1 MTNVFPT
8 TQPVNITVT
17 PSTPAAINVSNIYA
31 GAINQTTVS
40 YRQVVTIAATT
51 WTITH
56 NLGYFPNV
64 TVVDSTGTVCEGDLV
79 YTSNNVLTLT
89 FSQAISGTAYVS

>member
-1 MTNVFPT
+1 LTNVFPT

-40 YRQVVTIAATT
+40 FRFIQNTASTT
-51 WTITH
+51 WSISH
-56 NLGYFPNV
+56 NLGYYPNV
-64 TVVDSTGTVCEGDLV
+64 TVVDSTATVCEGDIV
-79 YTSNNVLTLT
+79 YTSANIMTIT
-89 FSQAISGTAYVS
+89 FSQAISGVAYLS

>member
-40 YRQVVTIAATT
+40 FLFNQTVASAT
-51 WTITH
+51 WSVAH

-64 TVVDSTGTVCEGDLV
+64 TVVDSTGTVCEGDLA
-79 YTSNNVLTLT
+79 YTNNNSLTLT
-89 FSQAISGTAYVS
+89 FSQAISGKAYLS

>member
-17 PSTPAAINVSNIYA
+17 PSTPAAVNVSNIYA

-40 YRQVVTIAATT
+40 FRFVQGTASTT
-51 WTITH
+51 WAITH
-56 NLGYFPNV
+56 NLGYYPNV
-64 TVVDSTGTVCEGDLV
+64 TVVDSTATVCEGDIV
-79 YTSNNVLTLT
+79 YTNANTITIT
-89 FSQAISGTAYVS
+89 FSQAISGVAYLS

>member
-40 YRQVVTIAATT
+40 FLFTQSVASTT
-51 WTITH
+51 WSIAH
-56 NLGYFPNV
+56 NLGYYPNV
-64 TVVDSTGTVCEGDLV
+64 TVVDSTATVCEGDIV
-79 YTSNNVLTLT
+79 YTNTNTMTIT
-89 FSQAISGTAYVS
+89 FSQAISGKAYIS

>member
-40 YRQVVTIAATT
+40 FRFIQNTASTT
-51 WTITH
+51 WSISH
-56 NLGYFPNV
+56 NLGYYPNV
-64 TVVDSTGTVCEGDLV
+64 TVVDSTATVCEGDIV
-79 YTSNNVLTLT
+79 YTSANIMTIT
-89 FSQAISGTAYVS
+89 FSQAISGVAYLS